1 MKGNQGL
8 EALAALC
15 GGRPKAIDSKVG
27 GNAPADVTSNAS
39 GSGTTPS
46 SPRRTSP
53 HTAVSSNLAVKSP
66 SPATAATTNQLLM
79 RQAAE
84 RNAANGNSGGNGSAP
99 TQQQQQQQQQ
109 HPVATATA
117 PMSADA
123 MVAPGP
129 TALGNLTPQQIS
141 QAIMAAANAQGGR
154 LDLALAQPLLYPSN
168 GVEATATP
176 VPSVCNSNNNILANT
191 MQQLVIQQYLQA
203 QANMQQQQ
211 VQQQQQAQAAATAA
225 ATSGH
230 PQAALLAMTL
240 AAGKAGQSQQHFLPT
255 TAPAPMAATVTT
267 TTTGK
272 FLQILKFLSCTV

>member
-66 SPATAATTNQLLM
+66 SPAAAAATNQLLM

-109 HPVATATA
+109 QQHPVATATA

-123 MVAPGP
+123 MVALGP
-129 TALGNLTPQQIS
+129 TALGSLTPQQIS

-203 QANMQQQQ
+203 QANMQ